1 LRSADGAVVARVSA
15 APRSRQD
22 FRPGRQGCVRTL
34 REHGGRIHTFVGFA
48 GRSGSQEFEELFV
61 ADVLYVLLLVGGFVV
76 LALCLRGL
84 ERL

>member
-1 LRSADGAVVARVSA
+1 MCAVVVRVSA

-22 FRPGRQGCVRTL
+22 FRRERQGCVRTPS
-34 REHGGRIHTFVGFA
+34 RDCGRIHTFVGFA
-48 GRSGSQEFEELFV
+48 GRSGGQEFEELSV

>member
-1 LRSADGAVVARVSA
+1 VSPRRQDRVKISA
-15 APRSRQD
+15 AGVKVVFEP
-22 FRPGRQGCVRTL
+22 L
-34 REHGGRIHTFVGFA
+34 REHGGRIHTFVGFT

>member
-1 LRSADGAVVARVSA
+1 VSPRRQDRVKISA
-15 APRSRQD
+15 AGVKVVFEP
-22 FRPGRQGCVRTL
+22 L